1 MAPASP
7 VVKNPTCPS
16 RSTANQHE
24 SIEWAAGKSAA
35 IGEALEVAWFPP
47 VRTVGGGVCHP
58 CSDSLHISRLTPHF
72 PTVLRPGLKSA
83 PSLVQEL
90 APPQEVGHDRPPGPD
105 RVVRVGHGRPLGVLV
120 ACPAVINLLL
130 LD

>member
-1 MAPASP
+1 MGRRTARPS
-7 VVKNPTCPS
+7 PS
-16 RSTANQHE
+16 RGPPT
-24 SIEWAAGKSAA
+24 
-35 IGEALEVAWFPP
+35 GETGSPALNRPPHTPSGSHVAWFPP

-90 APPQEVGHDRPPGPD
+90 APPQEVGHHRPPGPD
-105 RVVRVGHGRPLGVLV
+105 RVVRVGHGGPLGVLV

-130 LD
+130 L